1 MEVLERNHSR
11 HRDKRVQFPLD
22 PSRVETGPEL
32 GPSGY
37 YVFKIINEALF
48 LYFQTHYC
56 EKGSVYKFVRLL
68 MALPFIPVEHVQPTF
83 QQISQRAQDSNSDV
97 LLRLIRFFEN
107 RYVANPKLP
116 IAAWNIFMCAIRTNN
131 DCEGWHRRL
140 NSVARNG
147 SPPFYVL
154 IPELFQEASKLPIQR
169 QMICDGVLSR
179 LQRRK
184 TREVQTKFFS
194 LWDSF
199 NRGDYESS
207 DLEDIVF
214 RVRKSPSFLHLRFP

>member
-1 MEVLERNHSR
+1 
-11 HRDKRVQFPLD
+11 
-22 PSRVETGPEL
+22 
-32 GPSGY
+32 
-37 YVFKIINEALF
+37 
-48 LYFQTHYC
+48 
-56 EKGSVYKFVRLL
+56 

-83 QQISQRAQDSNSDV
+83 QQISQRAQDSNSNV
-97 LLRLIRFFEN
+97 LLHISRTDMWLIRN
-107 RYVANPKLP
+107 P

-179 LQRRK
+179 LQRRR
-184 TREVQTKFFS
+184 TREVQAKFFS

-199 NRGDYESS
+199 NRGDINTGR
-207 DLEDIVF
+207 L
-214 RVRKSPSFLHLRFP
+214 VREVAKVHGPVN